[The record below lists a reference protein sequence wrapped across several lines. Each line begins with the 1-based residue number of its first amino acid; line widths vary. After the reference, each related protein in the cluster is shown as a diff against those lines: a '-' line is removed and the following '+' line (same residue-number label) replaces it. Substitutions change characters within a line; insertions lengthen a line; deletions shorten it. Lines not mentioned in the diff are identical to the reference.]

1 MVTSPEFSV
10 VIPARY
16 ASTRL
21 PGKPLL
27 DIGGKPMIRH
37 VWERAIDSG
46 ATRTIVATDDARIE
60 AACLAFGAQVEMT
73 DAGHAS
79 GTERIA
85 EVIRRLGLADDAIVV
100 NVQGDEPLLP
110 SSLILQVAE
119 NLAASEPAA
128 DVATLC
134 EPIDDAERV
143 FDPDIVKVIKDQRG
157 FALYFSRAPVPWD
170 RQRFSPAAGIT
181 GAAPDHLRH
190 IGIYAYRAGY
200 LGTYVSLPPP
210 RLENLERLEQLRILY
225 HGGRIHVARALERP
239 GPGVDT
245 PKDLERVR
253 QLVEDLR

>member
-1 MVTSPEFSV
+1 MVTSLEFSV

-27 DIGGKPMIRH
+27 DIGGSPMIRH
-37 VWERAIDSG
+37 VWERANASG
-46 ATRTIVATDDARIE
+46 ATQTIVATDDARIE
-60 AACLAFGAQVEMT
+60 AACRSFGARVEMT

-85 EVIRRLGLADDAIVV
+85 EVIRRLRLADDAIVV

-110 SSLILQVAE
+110 PSLIVQVAE
-119 NLAASEPAA
+119 NLAASDPAA

-134 EPIDDAERV
+134 EPIDDAERI
-143 FDPDIVKVIKDQRG
+143 FDPDTVKVIMDQRG

-170 RQRFSPAAGIT
+170 RQRFADRSGIT

-200 LGTYVSLPPP
+200 LGTYVSLPPSP
-210 RLENLERLEQLRILY
+210 LENLERLEQLRILH
-225 HGGRIHVARALERP
+225 HGGRVHVARAQEHP

-253 QLVEDLR
+253 RLVGDPR